1 MPSESNRP
9 KCDQVTMSGPS
20 LAELLLYTGPEF
32 VRWLE
37 RQCSVRRPERIIR
50 EYAQFCEGQEEANP
64 WQLREKYLA
73 RAYGVGR
80 YRPVR
85 AAVTQRHLI
94 WLEQH
99 GHLPAGMAVLESRRE
114 EAERTTEH
122 RSAWLKWLVSKV
134 DRQLPEGL
142 HQPLLDYLKYLVYQR
157 GLVKN
162 SLKAILSTNLA
173 LCRQMVSTGQVCFA
187 QLDAST
193 LDRVVWSLLTAPPE
207 REHLLRRRQQIQA
220 QHSRLR
226 GFLRHL
232 QRRGLLSRD
241 LAQGLISPPCY
252 QAARPTTVLTQQQVR
267 SLLETVDRDNTQGR
281 RLYAILVLMTT
292 YGLRPIDI
300 SRLSL
305 DALHWRRGQLAIVQ
319 KKTGRTL
326 TLPLL
331 PEVVAALS
339 NYLRDRVPGLVH
351 RRVFVSFNWPH
362 ACLDS
367 KLISL
372 LVTRALRKAGIGWA
386 CPRHLRATVATHLLR
401 QGEGHS
407 IIQQVLGHCSAETTQ
422 RYAVTDVEL
431 LRQVLEES
439 ER

>member
-1 MPSESNRP
+1 MPSKSNRP

-20 LAELLLYTGPEF
+20 LAQLLLYTGPEF

-50 EYAQFCEGQEEANP
+50 EYAQFCEGQGEANP
-64 WQLREKYLA
+64 WQLREKYL
-73 RAYGVGR
+73 VGR

-85 AAVTQRHLI
+85 AAVTRRHLI
-94 WLEQH
+94 WLEQQ
-99 GHLPAGMAVLESRRE
+99 GHLPAGTAGLESRRE
-114 EAERTTEH
+114 KAPRTTEQ
-122 RSAWLKWLVSKV
+122 RSAWLESLVSKV

-142 HQPLLDYLKYLVYQR
+142 RQPLLDYLEYLVYQR
-157 GLVKN
+157 GLVKT
-162 SLKAILSTNLA
+162 SLEAILSTNLA
-173 LCRQMVSTGQVCFA
+173 LCRRLASTGQVCFA

-252 QAARPTTVLTQQQVR
+252 QAARPATVLSQQQVR
-267 SLLETVDRDNTQGR
+267 SLLETVDRDNTRGW

-292 YGLRPIDI
+292 YGLRPMDI

-305 DALHWRRGQLAIVQ
+305 DALHWHRGQLAIVQ

-331 PEVVAALS
+331 PEVVTALS
-339 NYLRDRVPGLVH
+339 NYLCDRVPGLVH
-351 RRVFVSFNWPH
+351 RRVFVSLNWPH
-362 ACLDS
+362 TALGS
-367 KLISL
+367 KVIST
-372 LVTRALRKAGIGWA
+372 LVTQALRQAGIGWA
-386 CPRHLRATVATHLLR
+386 CPRHLRSTVATHLLR

-407 IIQQVLGHCSAETTQ
+407 TIQQILGHCSAETTQ